1 MDTEIPALRT
11 RKRRLVPPEKRKKA
25 AFSCDRCK
33 VRKIACVRPGSGACA
48 NCARTSA
55 ACETTL
61 PRKKRIR
68 GPVKNIALHYK
79 CLYELVRAQHPEVD
93 ANNIDA
99 LIGLGE
105 SLGVAMPRGESDDEA
120 LALRITR
127 GRSERVQAASPQLQ
141 SLAPPSL
148 APPSLVPQLQSSV
161 SPSQALPPVSS
172 PVPAVSAAPVVPGPP
187 FSAPSVPYDPAI
199 ALRSFEDEQTSPIL
213 ERVPHVLF
221 DGAGNPHL
229 VGPWGSSW
237 MLKSFLQVVAR
248 KARAKISQWPT
259 FRAIHQAGLIVSS
272 QQPPSELADARLA
285 EWPRL
290 VSLGRPAADRYA
302 ERFFRRIHP
311 RFVCFSRADFD
322 ADNARFWAGE
332 ACSAESGQAE
342 SGSRAAVCS
351 LYMVWILGRMDAQAD
366 ATEITETPKTEENG
380 PKTDEND
387 PKTEPANTS
396 TEPANT
402 STEPANTSTE
412 PAEPESLGPLAPYLR
427 IVRACVADIALTPT
441 LPGVRCLLLLA
452 LYMDSIM
459 RRETAYSLVGLAARH
474 ALSLGLHRSTGNV
487 PEARVW
493 WTLFVYETALSS
505 QMGRAPCLGAENCA
519 YPWCSDVGD
528 AGFARAHA
536 VKLDLARVAH
546 EALVARPESV
556 FDAPLSAPAVA
567 RFALFERRLSAVFC
581 PTAGALPE
589 NSRTA
594 LDVALYFHNCR
605 MSLLGPVV
613 LHAANTPDSV
623 SAAAADLVGRCLE
636 SCVAV
641 AHMAQ
646 QAVDHGFFGPVP
658 TAIFALFSSCMGLVL
673 FLLVDSGAAS
683 FSRADVDAAV
693 ECLRGLKVPE
703 PMRRRPFMAKS
714 LKYKDLFLAVYDH
727 LQVQSEPGFDLP
739 DWDNMFGDF
748 FWIFE

>member
-68 GPVKNIALHYK
+68 GPVENIALHYK

-105 SLGVAMPRGESDDEA
+105 SRGVAMPRGEKDDEA

-127 GRSERVQAASPQLQ
+127 GRAERVQPGPEPAQPGPAQQALQL
-141 SLAPPSL
+141 APSL
-148 APPSLVPQLQSSV
+148 APPPSLAQPL
-161 SPSQALPPVSS
+161 SQPLAQPLAPLAPPVSS
-172 PVPAVSAAPVVPGPP
+172 PAAP

-285 EWPRL
+285 ESPRL
-290 VSLGRPAADRYA
+290 VSIGRAAADRYA

-322 ADNARFWAGE
+322 ADNARFWAG
-332 ACSAESGQAE
+332 ASGSDSGSAESGSAESGVRGE

-351 LYMVWILGRMDAQAD
+351 LYMVWILGRMDAQAPTETEITE
-366 ATEITETPKTEENG
+366 TEITETPKTEEN
-380 PKTDEND
+380 D
-387 PKTEPANTS
+387 PKTEPAQS
-396 TEPANT
+396 E
-402 STEPANTSTE
+402 SV
-412 PAEPESLGPLAPYLR
+412 SLGPLAPYLR
-427 IVRACVADIALTPT
+427 IVRACLADIALTPT

-536 VKLDLARVAH
+536 VKLDLARVSH

-567 RFALFERRLSAVFC
+567 RFALFERRLSTVFC

-589 NSRTA
+589 NSLAA
-594 LDVALYFHNCR
+594 LDLALYFHHCR

-623 SAAAADLVGRCLE
+623 SAAAADLVARCLE

-646 QAVDHGFFGPVP
+646 HAVDHGFFGPVP

-673 FLLVDSGAAS
+673 FPLVDTGAAP

-703 PMRRRPFMAKS
+703 PMRRRHLMAKS

-727 LQVQSEPGFDLP
+727 LQVQSEPDFDFP

>member
-68 GPVKNIALHYK
+68 GPVENIALHYK
-79 CLYELVRAQHPEVD
+79 CLYELVRAHHPEVD

-105 SLGVAMPRGESDDEA
+105 LLGVAMPRGEKDDEA

-127 GRSERVQAASPQLQ
+127 GRSERVQAEQ
-141 SLAPPSL
+141 
-148 APPSLVPQLQSSV
+148 PQLQSSV
-161 SPSQALPPVSS
+161 PPSQALPPVSS
-172 PVPAVSAAPVVPGPP
+172 AVTAVPAVLAVLAVLAAPAVLAVLAAPVVPGPP

-199 ALRSFEDEQTSPIL
+199 ALRSFEDEQTLPIL

-248 KARAKISQWPT
+248 KARAKILQWPT
-259 FRAIHQAGLIVSS
+259 FRAIHQAGLIVSL
-272 QQPPSELADARLA
+272 QQPPLELADARLA

-322 ADNARFWAGE
+322 AEHARFWAGE
-332 ACSAESGQAE
+332 TCLAESGLRAESCLAE
-342 SGSRAAVCS
+342 SGLRAAVCS
-351 LYMVWILGRMDAQAD
+351 LYMVWILGRMDAQANP
-366 ATEITETPKTEENG
+366 TEIEITETDPKTE
-380 PKTDEND
+380 END
-387 PKTEPANTS
+387 PKTEPA
-396 TEPANT
+396 
-402 STEPANTSTE
+402 E
-412 PAEPESLGPLAPYLR
+412 PAEPAESEQSLLGPLSPYLR

-493 WTLFVYETALSS
+493 WTLFVYETALLS

-605 MSLLGPVV
+605 MLLLGPVV

-623 SAAAADLVGRCLE
+623 LAAAADLVGRCLE
-636 SCVAV
+636 LCVAV

-646 QAVDHGFFGPVP
+646 HAVDHGFFGPVP
-658 TAIFALFSSCMGLVL
+658 TAIFALFLSCMGLVL
-673 FLLVDSGAAS
+673 FLLIDSSAALFSGAAP

-693 ECLRGLKVPE
+693 ECLRSLKVPE
-703 PMRRRPFMAKS
+703 PMRRRQFMAKS